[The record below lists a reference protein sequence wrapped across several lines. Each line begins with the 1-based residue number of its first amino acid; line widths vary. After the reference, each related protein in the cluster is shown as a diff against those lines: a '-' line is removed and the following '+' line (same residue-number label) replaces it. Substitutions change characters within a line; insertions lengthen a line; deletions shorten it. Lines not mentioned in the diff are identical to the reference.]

1 MDLDPRINAFR
12 PDLADA
18 RLEGKVASARF
29 VAGTPS
35 RVAAPSA
42 PLKRAPAADA
52 PLDSEVL
59 CGEMFTV
66 FDTRDGWSWG
76 QLATDGYV
84 GYVPAAALG
93 PLGPLSPLG
102 PLGLEPTHRIAVQRT
117 FIYPGPDMKLPA
129 AGALS
134 IGGRLTLGA
143 EATTRGTLYREIA
156 GGGWIAAAAAL
167 PVEAPPERDFVAVA
181 ARFLHVPYLWGG
193 RTSLGLDCSA
203 LVQVS
208 LAAAGIASPRDT
220 DQQERSLG
228 EPLAGGIDAP
238 LRRGDLI
245 FWKGHVAILLDG
257 ETIVHAS
264 GHHLAVAVEPLS
276 TAVARI
282 ARSGARPSSLRRL

>member
-1 MDLDPRINAFR
+1 MELDPRVNAFR

-18 RLEGKVASARF
+18 RLEGRVSSSRF
-29 VAGTPS
+29 VAGAPS

-59 CGEMFTV
+59 RGEIFTV

-93 PLGPLSPLG
+93 PLGV
-102 PLGLEPTHRIAVQRT
+102 EPTHRIAIQRT
-117 FIYPGPDMKLPA
+117 FIYPGPDMKLPV

-134 IGGRLTLGA
+134 VGSRLTLGA

-167 PVEAPPERDFVAVA
+167 PVEAPPGRDFVAVA

-228 EPLAGGIDAP
+228 KPLAGGIEAP
-238 LRRGDLI
+238 LRRGDLV

-257 ETIVHAS
+257 ETIIHAS
-264 GHHLAVAVEPLS
+264 GHHLAVAVEPLR

>member
-1 MDLDPRINAFR
+1 MDLDPRLNAFR
-12 PDLADA
+12 ADLADA

-35 RVAAPSA
+35 RVVAPSA
-42 PLKRAPAADA
+42 PLKRALAADA

-59 CGEMFTV
+59 CGEVFTT
-66 FDTRDGWSWG
+66 FDARDGWSWG

-93 PLGPLSPLG
+93 PLGPLD
-102 PLGLEPTHRIAVQRT
+102 LEPTHRIAVLRT

-134 IGGRLTLGA
+134 IGSRVTLGA

-167 PVEAPPERDFVAVA
+167 PVEASPERDFVAVA

-208 LAAAGIASPRDT
+208 LAAAGVAAPRDT

-228 EPLAGGIDAP
+228 EPLADGIDAS

>member
-35 RVAAPSA
+35 RVVAPSA

-59 CGEMFTV
+59 CGEIFTV

-76 QLATDGYV
+76 QLASDGYV
-84 GYVPAAALG
+84 GYVPATALG
-93 PLGPLSPLG
+93 PVGA
-102 PLGLEPTHRIAVQRT
+102 EPTHRIAALRT

-129 AGALS
+129 RDALS
-134 IGGRLTLGA
+134 IGSRLTLGA
-143 EATTRGTLYREIA
+143 EATTRGTLYREVA

-208 LAAAGIASPRDT
+208 LATAGIASPRDT
-220 DQQERSLG
+220 DQQERALG
-228 EPLAGGIDAP
+228 APLAGGIDAP

-245 FWKGHVAILLDG
+245 FWKGHVAMLLDG